1 MFTQKDVL
9 IFIHILALA
18 VAFGG
23 SVFQVFIL
31 PSIVR
36 EKSNQKN
43 KIQIIVRSI
52 SLFSPISFGMLSVV
66 VFTGILL
73 LFSLTKDIS
82 NISSSLYLN
91 VFSVK
96 IMLVT
101 AIFSIAAFQTFNLRF
116 KIVCMDIN
124 KINEEKPPKQFRV
137 MRTCSKI
144 NIILTTIVI
153 LLGITMSNIR

>member
-1 MFTQKDVL
+1 LLAQKDVL
-9 IFIHILALA
+9 IFIHILALT
-18 VAFGG
+18 VALGG

-31 PSIVR
+31 PLIAR

-43 KIQIIVRSI
+43 KIQIIARSI
-52 SLFSPISFGMLSVV
+52 SLFSPISFGMLSIV

-82 NISSSLYLN
+82 NISSSFYLN

-96 IMLVT
+96 IVLVT

-116 KIVCMDIN
+116 KIVFMDIN
-124 KINEEKPPKQFRV
+124 KINEENPPKQFRF
-137 MRTCSKI
+137 MRTCSII
-144 NIILTTIVI
+144 NIILTTIVV
-153 LLGITMSNIR
+153 LLGITMSNLK